1 MLAVELLHQE
11 QDPASASAA
20 ASPLD
25 RSDTIQNLS
34 VFVSCLGTIRRDA
47 NGFQS
52 CDRGKKFLRKI
63 LDTILASGPAVR
75 RDSPQHFGGADDPTL
90 SASFLQTGSTVD
102 FGDWLESMEWDQENW
117 VNFH

>member
-1 MLAVELLHQE
+1 MAY
-11 QDPASASAA
+11 
-20 ASPLD
+20 PLN

-34 VFVSCLGTIRRDA
+34 VFVSCLGTIRPEA

-63 LDTILASGPAVR
+63 LDTILGSGPAAR
-75 RDSPQHFGGADDPTL
+75 RDSPQNIGSVEDPTL
-90 SASFLQTGSTVD
+90 SASFLPTGGAVD